1 MIIAMDL
8 DGVLCDIDVA
18 LLRVID
24 NIKDDKARLSAE
36 EWYYRERKPLL
47 NPKLFLRDSD
57 EFHIITSRPK
67 RLVQVTTKWIGHYL
81 PNSNLHIVFQDT
93 IKCGENGSKDIA
105 EYCKQKVILKAK
117 KINQLG
123 IEVFIDDEA
132 EAFDLF
138 RELCPDCKI
147 LKYGGRVEL

>member
-1 MIIAMDL
+1 MKMAFDL

-18 LLRVID
+18 LLRILD
-24 NIKDDKARLSAE
+24 NIKDEKARLSAE

-47 NPKLFLRDSD
+47 NAKLFLRNSD

-67 RLVQVTTKWIGHYL
+67 RLAKITMKWVGHYY

-93 IKCGENGSKDIA
+93 IKCGENGSKDIT
-105 EYCKQKVILKAK
+105 EYCKQKVTLKAN

-123 IEVFIDDEA
+123 IEVFFDDEA

-138 RELCPDCKI
+138 RELCPNCKI
-147 LKYGGRVEL
+147 IKFGGRVEL